1 MRGFLS
7 RPPGIRTLLAL
18 AIGFMIVGLLAVLG
32 AVDEVLVRHNA
43 FKILSREGRL
53 VAQEF
58 AFGVEM
64 HHEADRFLEALPQE
78 NGSERRETGSSEKRE
93 NRIAEVGE
101 LVSIRQEMTAVL
113 AIRHNVTRVDLLSRQ
128 EGLPQRVSTSGT
140 KMSQAERAA
149 HRAVSSGGLPWT
161 SVRSGGGIYVVVP
174 FVHKGTILGTVG
186 IRLSNYETN
195 RLVLEEKERMA
206 FILLAGFLALVT
218 VLSLVLKRW
227 LIDPMERLGE
237 SMRAVGLGDLSQ
249 EFVLSGSV
257 EIRQAGSAF
266 NRMVTM
272 LREQSREREHLLSE
286 IRRLNEGLRDRIV
299 EKTQELEERNRDL
312 ARTNEEMYF
321 LQRRLTELE
330 RRAAVGEGLAVVA
343 HELGNPLHSISGHL
357 ELLLEEPDLPEIVR
371 RPLRIISGQTD
382 RMVKVLRTLLAI
394 FRRSEPS
401 REPVDLPLLVGE
413 VVDLA
418 EPRLRAAGV
427 SVSVVA
433 SSEVPPVMADP
444 HALQGLFIN
453 LLENALD
460 AINREGK
467 IVLRVE
473 AGGGGVSVHVEDSGP
488 GIPSE
493 LKGRIFDPF
502 FTTKR
507 GGTGLGLAVCRKIVD
522 DLGGEIRVGDRP
534 GGHVVVFLPFGES
547 GRRGGRKK
555 AHKGAGQAPP

>member
-43 FKILSREGRL
+43 FKILSKEGRL

-64 HHEADRFLEALPQE
+64 RHEADRFLETLPQ
-78 NGSERRETGSSEKRE
+78 GSD
-93 NRIAEVGE
+93 NRIAKVGE
-101 LVSIRQEMTAVL
+101 LVTIRKEMSAVL

-140 KMSQAERAA
+140 EMTAEERGA
-149 HRAVSSGGLPWT
+149 HKRVASGRLLWT
-161 SVRSGGGIYVVVP
+161 SVRSGKGIYVVVP

-195 RLVLEEKERMA
+195 RLVQEEKERMA

-237 SMRAVGLGDLSQ
+237 SMRVVGLGELSQ
-249 EFVLSGSV
+249 EFVLSGSL
-257 EIRQAGSAF
+257 EIRNAGSAF

-321 LQRRLTELE
+321 LQRRLSELE

-357 ELLLEEPDLPEIVR
+357 ELLLEEPDLTEKTR
-371 RPLRIISGQTD
+371 RPLRIIAGQTD
-382 RMVKVLRTLLAI
+382 RMIKVLKTLLAI

-401 REPVDLPLLVGE
+401 REPVDLTNLLEE

-427 SVSVVA
+427 SVHVEA
-433 SSEVPPVMADP
+433 SSEILPVMADP

-460 AINREGK
+460 AIAREGK
-467 IVLRVE
+467 IVLRME
-473 AGGGGVSVHVEDSGP
+473 AGEGGVSVHVEDSGP
-488 GIPSE
+488 GIPADI
-493 LKGRIFDPF
+493 KGRIFDPF

-522 DLGGEIRVGDRP
+522 DFGGDIRVGDRP
-534 GGHVVVFLPFGES
+534 GGHVVVCIPFGES
-547 GRRGGRKK
+547 GRRGVLKK
-555 AHKGAGQAPP
+555 AYKGAGQSPP

>member
-1 MRGFLS
+1 MKGFLS
-7 RPPGIRTLLAL
+7 RPPGIRILLAF

-43 FKILSREGRL
+43 FKILSKEGRL

-64 HHEADRFLEALPQE
+64 RHEADRFLEALPQ
-78 NGSERRETGSSEKRE
+78 GRD
-93 NRIAEVGE
+93 NRIAKLGE
-101 LVSIRQEMTAVL
+101 LVTIRKEMSAVL

-140 KMSQAERAA
+140 EMTPAERVA
-149 HRAVSSGGLPWT
+149 HRAVASGHLRWT
-161 SVRSGGGIYVVVP
+161 SVRSGKGIYVVVP

-195 RLVLEEKERMA
+195 RLVVEEKERMA

-227 LIDPMERLGE
+227 LIDPMKKLGE

-249 EFVLSGSV
+249 EFVLSGSL
-257 EIRQAGSAF
+257 EIRNAGSSF

-272 LREQSREREHLLSE
+272 LQEQSRERELLLRE
-286 IRRLNEGLRDRIV
+286 IRRLNEGLRDRIA
-299 EKTQELEERNRDL
+299 EKTRELEERNRDL

-321 LQRRLTELE
+321 LQRRLSELE

-357 ELLLEEPDLPEIVR
+357 ELLLEEPDLAEATR
-371 RPLRIISGQTD
+371 RPLRIIAGQAD
-382 RMVKVLRTLLAI
+382 RMIKVLKTLLAI

-401 REPVDLPLLVGE
+401 REPVDLARLLEE
-413 VVDLA
+413 VVELA

-427 SVSVVA
+427 SVCVEA
-433 SSEVPPVMADP
+433 SSEIPPVNADP

-460 AINREGK
+460 AIAREGR
-467 IVLRVE
+467 IVLRME
-473 AGGGGVSVHVEDSGP
+473 AGEGGVSVHVEDSGP
-488 GIPSE
+488 GIPPE

-522 DLGGEIRVGDRP
+522 DLGGEIRVGDLP
-534 GGHVVVFLPFGES
+534 GGHLVVFLPTGE
-547 GRRGGRKK
+547 GGRKTPAK
-555 AHKGAGQAPP
+555 RVSNGVRLPS